1 MKLTAFFFVCIII
14 LAGCKEEAIVPGKDR
29 TTLLTESPWR
39 LVAEFQRVGA
49 LPAWGANS
57 YFPSTC
63 EADNLYRFTN
73 VANGGFYHITEGPS
87 KCIAGHPDTIFS
99 AQWTFM
105 PTNNILIGTVL
116 HLIERL
122 DDNNMVL
129 VFPRRLGG
137 REIQVRWV
145 FVH

>member
-1 MKLTAFFFVCIII
+1 MKLAAFFLISIVM
-14 LAGCKEEAIVPGKDR
+14 LAGCEEEAVAPPKNR
-29 TTLLTESPWR
+29 TMLLTETSWR

-57 YFPSTC
+57 YFPSAC
-63 EADNLYRFTN
+63 EADNLYQFTAL
-73 VANGGFYHITEGPS
+73 ANGGFYHVTEGPS
-87 KCIAGHPDTIFS
+87 KCITTHPDTLFS

-105 PTNNILIGTVL
+105 QTSNILIGSVL

-122 DDNNMVL
+122 DDNNLVL
-129 VFPRRLGG
+129 VFPRSLGG
-137 REIQVRWV
+137 RDIQVKWV

>member
-1 MKLTAFFFVCIII
+1 MSLIRGIVFILLACLITTGCEEDTAAVQ
-14 LAGCKEEAIVPGKDR
+14 KSRD
-29 TTLLTESPWR
+29 TLLTELPWK
-39 LVAEFQRVGA
+39 LVAEFQRIGA

-57 YFPSTC
+57 HFPSPC
-63 EADNLYRFTN
+63 EADNLYQF
-73 VANGGFYHITEGPS
+73 ANTGLYRVTEGAS
-87 KCIAGHPDTIFS
+87 KCIPTHPDIITSEQWIFMQTS
-99 AQWTFM
+99 
-105 PTNNILIGTVL
+105 NILIGSVL

-122 DDNNMVL
+122 DDNNLVL

>member
-1 MKLTAFFFVCIII
+1 MKCTAFFFACLIV

-57 YFPSTC
+57 YFPSAC
-63 EADNLYRFTN
+63 EADNLYQFTN

-87 KCIAGHPDTIFS
+87 KCITTQPDTLFS
-99 AQWTFM
+99 TQWTFM
-105 PTNNILIGTVL
+105 QTSNVLIGTVL

-122 DDNNMVL
+122 DDNNLVL